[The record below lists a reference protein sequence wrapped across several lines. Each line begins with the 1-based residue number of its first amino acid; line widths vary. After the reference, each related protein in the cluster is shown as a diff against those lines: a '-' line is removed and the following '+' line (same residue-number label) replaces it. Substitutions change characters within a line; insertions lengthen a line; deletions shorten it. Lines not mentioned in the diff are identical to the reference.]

1 MRKIKLTGDKY
12 IAELNNQ
19 LKQHEYFEEGM
30 KFSAHPEGA
39 TGKDVEGYSISGPPD
54 KIGVYAY
61 VAHNV
66 SNHYDW
72 KDA

>member
-12 IAELNNQ
+12 IAELNKQ

-39 TGKDVEGYSISGPPD
+39 TGKRCGRVFLL
-54 KIGVYAY
+54 V
-61 VAHNV
+61 VLQTR
-66 SNHYDW
+66 
-72 KDA
+72 